1 MINKKLDET
10 DHQILNLLQKDA
22 RISHKEIAHQVHKSV
37 TAVHVRVMRLLEEGY
52 IKSYTVLVDE
62 KKIGRGLTGFV
73 EVRLEKHTE
82 TTLTTFMQA
91 VIKLDEVMECYH
103 LTGDY
108 DFLLRVA
115 IHDMN
120 EYSQV
125 LMKKLSNLPGIENFT
140 SHFAMKEVKRETA
153 YILGERS
160 LQ

>member
-1 MINKKLDET
+1 
-10 DHQILNLLQKDA
+10 
-22 RISHKEIAHQVHKSV
+22 
-37 TAVHVRVMRLLEEGY
+37 
-52 IKSYTVLVDE
+52 
-62 KKIGRGLTGFV
+62 
-73 EVRLEKHTE
+73 
-82 TTLTTFMQA
+82 
-91 VIKLDEVMECYH
+91 MECYH

-153 YILGERS
+153 YILGERT
-160 LQ
+160 LK